1 MEVFDLTGRQLLND
15 QINVTQGAQRI
26 ALEVNATPGIHLV
39 QITQGE
45 VQRTLKW
52 LVK

>member
-1 MEVFDLTGRQLLND
+1 MNN
-15 QINVTQGAQRI
+15 QINVTQGTQRI
-26 ALEVNATPGIHLV
+26 ALEVNAKPGIHLV

-45 VQRTLKW
+45 VERTLKW